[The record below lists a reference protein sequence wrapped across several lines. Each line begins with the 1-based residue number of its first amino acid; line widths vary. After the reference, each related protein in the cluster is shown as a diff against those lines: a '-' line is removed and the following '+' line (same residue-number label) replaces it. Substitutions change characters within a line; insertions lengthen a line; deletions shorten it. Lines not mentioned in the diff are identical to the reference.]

1 MSSYT
6 NKLKMVFDGLT
17 FSEEKLS
24 NYIQEHRE
32 EIRNLTSQELA
43 DAVGVGQSTVI
54 RFSQKLGYGNYKK
67 MIADISMDNPDA
79 YVDLEI
85 DDQESTV
92 ETMEKLREQYNLILD
107 MTFDMNKSDDVDL
120 AVDFLYNA
128 RKIIIAGFSVRN
140 NCFADYFAHRL
151 SYIGLDAYHHDH
163 TTMIY
168 SALNQC
174 NDQDVIIVLSESGE
188 TRDMVNFAKLAKKRG
203 MKVIS
208 ITKVSENTI
217 KALSD
222 INFKLVEYGNRT
234 FLRTNL
240 IRSSLLAVFDMIYLN
255 LLKKDF
261 ERFEMHFTM
270 MKIQTKLNYKA

>member
-32 EIRNLTSQELA
+32 EIRTLTSQELA

-85 DDQESTV
+85 EEQESTV

-107 MTFDMNKSDDVDL
+107 MTFDMNKSD
-120 AVDFLYNA
+120 AVDTAVDYLYNA

-140 NCFADYFAHRL
+140 NCFGDYFAHRL

-174 NDQDVIIVLSESGE
+174 DERDVLLVLSESGE
-188 TRDMVNFAKLAKKRG
+188 TRDMVNFTKIARKRG

-208 ITKVSENTI
+208 ITKMSENTV
-217 KALSD
+217 KSLSD

-261 ERFEMHFTM
+261 DRFEMHSTM

>member
-32 EIRNLTSQELA
+32 ETRNLTSQELA

-261 ERFEMHFTM
+261 ERFEMHSTM

>member
-32 EIRNLTSQELA
+32 EIKTLTSQELA

-67 MIADISMDNPDA
+67 MISDISMDNPDA

-85 DDQESTV
+85 EEQESTV

-107 MTFDMNKSDDVDL
+107 MTFDMNKSD
-120 AVDFLYNA
+120 AVDTAVDYLYNA
-128 RKIIIAGFSVRN
+128 RKIILAGYSVRN
-140 NCFADYFAHRL
+140 NYFAGYFAHRL

-174 NDQDVIIVLSESGE
+174 DERDVILILSESGE
-188 TRDMVNFAKLAKKRG
+188 TRDMVNFAKIAKKRG
-203 MKVIS
+203 LKVIS
-208 ITKVSENTI
+208 ITKMSENTV
-217 KALSD
+217 KSLSD

-261 ERFEMHFTM
+261 DRFEMHSTM

>member
-128 RKIIIAGFSVRN
+128 HKLTIAGFSVRN

-261 ERFEMHFTM
+261 ERFEMHSTM

>member
-255 LLKKDF
+255 FLKKDF
-261 ERFEMHFTM
+261 ERFEMHSTM

>member
-222 INFKLVEYGNRT
+222 INFKFVEYGNRT

-261 ERFEMHFTM
+261 ERFEMHSTM

>member
-261 ERFEMHFTM
+261 ERFEMHSTM
-270 MKIQTKLNYKA
+270 MKTQTKLNYKA

>member
-261 ERFEMHFTM
+261 ECFEMHSTM

>member
-67 MIADISMDNPDA
+67 MISDISMDNPDA

-85 DDQESTV
+85 EEQESTV

-107 MTFDMNKSDDVDL
+107 MTFDMNKSD
-120 AVDFLYNA
+120 AVDTAVDYLYNA

-174 NDQDVIIVLSESGE
+174 DERDVLLVLSESGE
-188 TRDMVNFAKLAKKRG
+188 TRDMVNFTKLAKKRD

-208 ITKVSENTI
+208 ITKMSENTV
-217 KALSD
+217 KSLSD

-261 ERFEMHFTM
+261 DRFEMHSTM

>member
-54 RFSQKLGYGNYKK
+54 RFSQKLGSGNYKK

-261 ERFEMHFTM
+261 ERFEMHSTM

>member
-32 EIRNLTSQELA
+32 EIKTLTSQELA

-85 DDQESTV
+85 EESESTV

-107 MTFDMNKSDDVDL
+107 MTFDMNKSD
-120 AVDFLYNA
+120 AVDAAVDYLYNA
-128 RKIIIAGFSVRN
+128 RKIIIAGYSVRN
-140 NCFADYFAHRL
+140 NCFAGYFAHRL
-151 SYIGLDAYHHDH
+151 SYIGLDAFHHDH

-174 NDQDVIIVLSESGE
+174 DERDVILVLSESGE
-188 TRDMVNFAKLAKKRG
+188 TRDMVNFTKIAKKRG

-208 ITKVSENTI
+208 ITKMSENTV
-217 KALSD
+217 KSLSD

-261 ERFEMHFTM
+261 DRFEMHSTM

>member
-107 MTFDMNKSDDVDL
+107 MTFDILPML
-120 AVDFLYNA
+120 
-128 RKIIIAGFSVRN
+128 
-140 NCFADYFAHRL
+140 
-151 SYIGLDAYHHDH
+151 
-163 TTMIY
+163 
-168 SALNQC
+168 
-174 NDQDVIIVLSESGE
+174 
-188 TRDMVNFAKLAKKRG
+188 
-203 MKVIS
+203 
-208 ITKVSENTI
+208 
-217 KALSD
+217 
-222 INFKLVEYGNRT
+222 
-234 FLRTNL
+234 
-240 IRSSLLAVFDMIYLN
+240 
-255 LLKKDF
+255 
-261 ERFEMHFTM
+261 
-270 MKIQTKLNYKA
+270 

>member
-128 RKIIIAGFSVRN
+128 RKIIIAGFSVSN

-261 ERFEMHFTM
+261 ERFEMHSTM

>member
-140 NCFADYFAHRL
+140 NCFADYLAHRL

-261 ERFEMHFTM
+261 ERFEMHSTM

>member
-128 RKIIIAGFSVRN
+128 RKIIAGFSVRN

-151 SYIGLDAYHHDH
+151 SYIGLDAYHHGH

-261 ERFEMHFTM
+261 ERFEMHSTM